1 MTYVDCVVQVIQA
14 INDLTMRLVTLILW
28 YSPIGIFFLIAGQ
41 FAGVSPLL
49 SHFSITSR
57 KTMCLS
63 DRGVTKSC
71 ILSFSDGVLYQKFES
86 SFRIYTNFIV
96 LFLHIM

>member
-1 MTYVDCVVQVIQA
+1 MTYADCVVQVIQA

-49 SHFSITSR
+49 SQFSTKPR
-57 KTMCLS
+57 KIMCLS

-71 ILSFSDGVLYQKFES
+71 ILSFSYEILY
-86 SFRIYTNFIV
+86 
-96 LFLHIM
+96 